1 MAVKSES
8 IQSLGGPSARADRRL
23 WIALL
28 ILCAIGAGAVIR
40 RIVALGTT
48 PLARSSEFAGLESHF
63 AGKAGMT
70 LLHIVPSLVFV
81 LLVPLQF
88 VPSFR
93 RRYPQLHR
101 WVDRVIMGLGV
112 VIGISALWLSA
123 HPVGGL
129 AEGTAT
135 IFFGCFFLFS
145 LAKAWWHIR
154 NGRVALHREWF
165 TRMVAIA
172 LGVAT
177 TRPII
182 GIFFATRGL
191 TGLTPQQFFGP
202 AMWLGFVSTY
212 LAGEAWINYTR
223 SRTPQ
228 DRQETIS
235 CFAEKAG

>member
-1 MAVKSES
+1 MC
-8 IQSLGGPSARADRRL
+8 DWRRSGHT
-23 WIALL
+23 AN
-28 ILCAIGAGAVIR
+28 CGAGNRTAR
-40 RIVALGTT
+40 RGLGICRPGFALRGQRRHD
-48 PLARSSEFAGLESHF
+48 AAAYRSQ
-63 AGKAGMT
+63 
-70 LLHIVPSLVFV
+70 LVFV

-88 VPSFR
+88 VPSLR

-101 WVDRVIMGLGV
+101 WVDRLIMGLGV

-228 DRQETIS
+228 DRQQTIS
-235 CFAEKAG
+235 YFAEKAG